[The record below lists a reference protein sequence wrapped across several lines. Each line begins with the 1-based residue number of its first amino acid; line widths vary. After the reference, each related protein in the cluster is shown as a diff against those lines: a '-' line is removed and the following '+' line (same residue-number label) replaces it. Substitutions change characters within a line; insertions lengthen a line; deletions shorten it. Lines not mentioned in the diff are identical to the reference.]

1 MVNTS
6 GERRPACTTCVQE
19 CTENEIRG
27 SLDLLKL
34 VLCNIL
40 KRHKAL
46 LCSSTAT
53 VMTEWMMDVRSVM
66 MDVVPKNGPALVIAT
81 GVLVPMIVSS
91 VRRMCMVSCISIY
104 MHVC

>member
-6 GERRPACTTCVQE
+6 GKRRPACTTCVQE
-19 CTENEIRG
+19 CTENEIPG

-40 KRHKAL
+40 KRHKTL
-46 LCSSTAT
+46 FCSSTAT

-66 MDVVPKNGPALVIAT
+66 MDVAD
-81 GVLVPMIVSS
+81 SY
-91 VRRMCMVSCISIY
+91 RRRSTHDS
-104 MHVC
+104 